1 MATPP
6 LPTPGLPL
14 HTLNPLGRFSD
25 RAQDYA
31 RYRPSYPEGAIA
43 AILADLGDPQGLV
56 VADIGA
62 GTGISSRLL
71 GDRGPRVIA
80 LEPNA
85 AMGEAAEPHPQ
96 VSFQPGTAEQ
106 TGLVD
111 QSIHVITCCQAFH
124 WFNAPLALAEF
135 SRILQPGGR
144 VALLWNDW
152 DLDDPRTEAYH
163 QMIRAAA
170 THAIDHHDHTQALHT
185 LEQHPGFLPV
195 RHLSFAHDQTLTL
208 PEVRGRSLSSS
219 YIPKAGPAYEQLV
232 EAITAWHQTWAGP
245 DGTVTLQYATNLYLT
260 EKAVQAAVATDS
272 TP

>member
-1 MATPP
+1 M
-6 LPTPGLPL
+6 
-14 HTLNPLGRFSD
+14 SD

-43 AILADLGDPQGLV
+43 AILADLGDPQELV

-152 DLDDPRTEAYH
+152 DLDDSRTEAYH

-170 THAIDHHDHTQALHT
+170 THAIDHHDHTQSPH
-185 LEQHPGFLPV
+185 Q
-195 RHLSFAHDQTLTL
+195 
-208 PEVRGRSLSSS
+208 GRR
-219 YIPKAGPAYEQLV
+219 P
-232 EAITAWHQTWAGP
+232 
-245 DGTVTLQYATNLYLT
+245 
-260 EKAVQAAVATDS
+260 
-272 TP
+272 

>member
-1 MATPP
+1 M
-6 LPTPGLPL
+6 
-14 HTLNPLGRFSD
+14 SD

-43 AILADLGDPQGLV
+43 AILADLGDPQELV

-152 DLDDPRTEAYH
+152 DLDDPRTEAGLPP
-163 QMIRAAA
+163 RGKSEGNRNFAENLGGPEPEEAAEKWEEGWDEYSQPTKKA
-170 THAIDHHDHTQALHT
+170 AGREESDIVRRFHASGA
-185 LEQHPGFLPV
+185 
-195 RHLSFAHDQTLTL
+195 A
-208 PEVRGRSLSSS
+208 
-219 YIPKAGPAYEQLV
+219 
-232 EAITAWHQTWAGP
+232 EAINGPTRSDDDIAGHARKFLAKTAGRVYSLAEQQELIDEP
-245 DGTVTLQYATNLYLT
+245 GTARNKPTREDLLGTHYV
-260 EKAVQAAVATDS
+260 
-272 TP
+272 P

>member
-1 MATPP
+1 M
-6 LPTPGLPL
+6 
-14 HTLNPLGRFSD
+14 SD

-43 AILADLGDPQGLV
+43 AILADLGDPQELV

-152 DLDDPRTEAYH
+152 DLDAPSTEAYH

-170 THAIDHHDHTQALHT
+170 THAIDHHDHTQSPHQGRRPCAPAWGYL
-185 LEQHPGFLPV
+185 GGIFLP
-195 RHLSFAHDQTLTL
+195 RNLLNALMSIAANFPAIRTTQGHLHFPQTLTPRL
-208 PEVRGRSLSSS
+208 RK
-219 YIPKAGPAYEQLV
+219 PKTCV
-232 EAITAWHQTWAGP
+232 
-245 DGTVTLQYATNLYLT
+245 V
-260 EKAVQAAVATDS
+260 V
-272 TP
+272 